1 MTLRMMSNP
10 HAHSHTSIRRIAAV
24 VMLCVFVLRGMT
36 LIGMAAALAS
46 SPSENPVFAHAVIGE
61 QCAPHDESNEAP
73 KSNHSEQH
81 CVLCSPLA
89 RDAIAL
95 ITFVFICVAVFAPR
109 KPVGT
114 RSYFKEPIYLAR
126 PPGLIANWSA
136 TSPPRPHEI

>member
-10 HAHSHTSIRRIAAV
+10 RTHSRSSIRRIAAV
-24 VMLCVFVLRGMT
+24 VMLCVFVLRGMS
-36 LIGMAAALAS
+36 LIGMAAALAA
-46 SPSENPVFAHAVIGE
+46 SPTENPVFAHVVIGE
-61 QCAPHDESNEAP
+61 QCARHDGSNAP

-109 KPVGT
+109 KPVGI
-114 RSYFKEPIYLAR
+114 RSHFKKPFYLAR

-136 TSPPRPHEI
+136 TSPPRPREI